1 MVSIDQ
7 ETTPSTK
14 RPYLR
19 ADARREMILEAAERV
34 IARDGLARLSMI
46 GVAHEARVSRQLIYR
61 HFASRS
67 ELLVGLVEHHF
78 SQLEGGLSD
87 VSGDYRD
94 PRDLLRER
102 FARALALPLRDQL
115 LVRSVFSGVDQLE
128 PDLAPGVA
136 QLRDQLIGRW
146 TRLGLAPYGDDEIGR
161 ARVWAIF
168 HAVFGLWDLLGQG
181 TLEGDAAF
189 AILMDLVDAV
199 RDAHLAN

>member
-1 MVSIDQ
+1 MSI
-7 ETTPSTK
+7 EEKTTPSTK

-78 SQLEGGLSD
+78 SVLEGDLGEELSD
-87 VSGDYRD
+87 FADARE
-94 PRDLLRER
+94 LLRDR

-115 LVRSVFSGVDQLE
+115 LIRSVFSGADQLE

-136 QLRDQLIGRW
+136 QLRDQLIRRW
-146 TRLGLAPYGDDEIGR
+146 TLLGLAPYGDDEVGR
-161 ARVWAIF
+161 ARIWALF
-168 HAVFGLWDLLGQG
+168 HAVFGLWDLIGAG
-181 TLEGDAAF
+181 ALEVDVAF

>member
-1 MVSIDQ
+1 MTIER
-7 ETTPSTK
+7 ETTQSAK

-78 SQLEGGLSD
+78 FLLD
-87 VSGDYRD
+87 VEVGATSPVDD
-94 PRDLLRER
+94 PRELLRER

-115 LVRSVFSGVDQLE
+115 LIRSVFSGADQLE

-136 QLRDQLIGRW
+136 QLREQLIRRW
-146 TRLGLAPYGDDEIGR
+146 TTLGLAPYGNDEVGR

-168 HAVFGLWDLLGQG
+168 HAVFGLWDLIGAG
-181 TLEGDAAF
+181 ALEGDVAF

>member
-1 MVSIDQ
+1 VTIER

-46 GVAHEARVSRQLIYR
+46 GVAHEAHVSRQLIYR

-78 SQLEGGLSD
+78 SLIEGDFLESALRHG
-87 VSGDYRD
+87 D

-102 FARALALPLRDQL
+102 FSLALTLPLRDQL
-115 LVRSVFSGVDQLE
+115 LVRSVFSGADQLE

-136 QLRDQLIGRW
+136 QLRDQLIRRW
-146 TRLGLAPYGDDEIGR
+146 TALGIDSYGDDEIGR
-161 ARVWAIF
+161 ARVWSLF
-168 HAVFGLWDLLGQG
+168 HVVFGLWDLIGAGELARD
-181 TLEGDAAF
+181 EAF
-189 AILMDLVDAV
+189 AILIDQVDAV